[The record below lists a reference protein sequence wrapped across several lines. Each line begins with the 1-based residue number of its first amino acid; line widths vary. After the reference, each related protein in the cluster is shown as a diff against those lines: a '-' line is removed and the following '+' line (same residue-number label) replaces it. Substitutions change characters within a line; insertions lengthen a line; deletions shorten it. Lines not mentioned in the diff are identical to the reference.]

1 MSNTQ
6 EMNEDFEKVIISIVS
21 YSGEA
26 KGYAYEALTLSE
38 EGKFDEV
45 EAMMEQCNV
54 SIRKAHAVQ
63 TDLIRQE
70 ICGEKI
76 VVSMIMVH
84 AQDHLM
90 TTLSERELIRKM
102 IEQNRRLYH
111 LEQTLLDK

>member
-1 MSNTQ
+1 MSATQ
-6 EMNEDFEKVIISIVS
+6 EMNEDFEKIIISIVS

-38 EGKFDEV
+38 EGKFDEA

-54 SIRKAHAVQ
+54 SVRKAHSVQ

-70 ICGEKI
+70 ISGEKI

-102 IEQNRRLYH
+102 IEQNRRLYR
-111 LEQTLLDK
+111 LEQALLNN

>member
-6 EMNEDFEKVIISIVS
+6 EMNEDFEKIIISIVS

-38 EGKFDEV
+38 EGKFDEA

-54 SIRKAHAVQ
+54 SVRKAHSVQ

-70 ICGEKI
+70 ISGEKI

-102 IEQNRRLYH
+102 IEQNHRLYR
-111 LEQTLLDK
+111 LEQALLNK